1 MSSDKFDYIIIQIP
15 KGVTIS
21 TIKTLNSFAEELD
34 TDSAC
39 IMNEILGLESQNVL
53 GENLEEDDLFE
64 IGEEALLVKKTVQLF
79 LKEAV
84 SKILT
89 PRISSEQ
96 RVSSPLTSGEF
107 SYIEL
112 DGKAYVIAGQYVGV
126 YTSRLSAG
134 YKYVLAL
141 SLSGILEKYLSD

>member
-64 IGEEALLVKKTVQLF
+64 IGEEALLVKKL
-79 LKEAV
+79 
-84 SKILT
+84 
-89 PRISSEQ
+89 
-96 RVSSPLTSGEF
+96 
-107 SYIEL
+107 
-112 DGKAYVIAGQYVGV
+112 
-126 YTSRLSAG
+126 
-134 YKYVLAL
+134 
-141 SLSGILEKYLSD
+141 